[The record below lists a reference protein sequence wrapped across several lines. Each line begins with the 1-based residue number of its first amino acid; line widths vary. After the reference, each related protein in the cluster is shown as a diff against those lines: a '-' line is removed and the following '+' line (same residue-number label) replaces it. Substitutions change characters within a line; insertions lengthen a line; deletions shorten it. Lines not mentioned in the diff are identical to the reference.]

1 MHGNEG
7 KTKICHRPR
16 ETSHGILI
24 SYVINMYEFQRSNCT
39 NFHVEMVKVKE
50 GINGWINEKGEG
62 MA

>member
-1 MHGNEG
+1 MRG
-7 KTKICHRPR
+7 KRKYAIDQEKAHM
-16 ETSHGILI
+16 EY
-24 SYVINMYEFQRSNCT
+24 SYLINMYEFQRSNCT